1 MRHAHLGAL
10 LLLGACAA
18 EQAGVPGRQAG
29 PRPSLEDAVGRLP
42 AEAAEFRR
50 GATAWHDRTTPGLG
64 ASTDYAGPARAAV
77 ATASIY
83 DRGQAAISQPAVE
96 RELELA
102 EQEAL
107 QVAERRTNHRLASR
121 ERFAQAVPGGAPLAC
136 TRLESTYG
144 RQPVQT
150 VVCVGEAA
158 GRFLKVQVTSPA
170 RQVRPAEPIPFIVAV
185 TRAVR
190 GG

>member
-1 MRHAHLGAL
+1 VRQAGFAAL

-18 EQAGVPGRQAG
+18 DQAAAPGRATG
-29 PRPSLEDAVGRLP
+29 PRATLEDAVARLP

-50 GATAWHDRTTPGLG
+50 GATAWHERTTPGLG

-83 DRGQAAISQPAVE
+83 DRGQAAIPQALVE
-96 RELELA
+96 RELEVA

-107 QVAERRTNHRLASR
+107 EVAERRTNHRLASR
-121 ERFAQAVPGGAPLAC
+121 ERFVQAVPGGAPLAC
-136 TRLESTYG
+136 SRLESTYG

-150 VVCVGEAA
+150 VLCVGEAA

-170 RQVRPAEPIPFIVAV
+170 RQVRPAEPIPYIVAV